1 MRTSP
6 EPKGGESI
14 RLQLWLARAGVA
26 SRRASEDII
35 RSGRVTVNGA
45 VVTELG
51 SRARLDD
58 DVCLDGK
65 RLALE
70 SEKRYLLLN
79 KPSGYISAMSDP
91 AGRPLAVELLK
102 PYVAERV
109 YNVGRLDEWSSGLLL
124 FTNDGE
130 LAALLG
136 HPSGGVDKEYEV
148 ATSVD
153 IPDAFFAEFRA
164 GLTIEGERYVALE
177 AERKGPRGARIV
189 LLEGKNREIRRV
201 LEHFDLRAK
210 SLRRTRIGPLRL
222 GDLPEGRFR
231 ELSSREIEDLKHY
244 HISR

>member
-1 MRTSP
+1 
-6 EPKGGESI
+6 
-14 RLQLWLARAGVA
+14 VA

-35 RSGRVTVNGA
+35 RSGRVTVNGEA
-45 VVTELG
+45 VTELG

-58 DVCLDGK
+58 DVRLDGK

-79 KPSGYISAMSDP
+79 KPSGYISTMSDP

-102 PYVAERV
+102 PYVKERV
-109 YNVGRLDEWSSGLLL
+109 YNVGRLDEWSSGLLI

-148 ATSVD
+148 VTSVD
-153 IPDAFFAEFRA
+153 IPDEFFIEFRA

-177 AERKGPRGARIV
+177 AERKGPKGARIV
-189 LLEGKNREIRRV
+189 LLEGKNREIRRA
-201 LEHFDLRAK
+201 LDHFGLRAK

-231 ELSSREIEDLKHY
+231 ELSPREIDELKKY
-244 HISR
+244 HVPR

>member
-1 MRTSP
+1 M
-6 EPKGGESI
+6 
-14 RLQLWLARAGVA
+14 A

-35 RSGRVTVNGA
+35 LSGRVSVNGE

-51 SRARLDD
+51 RKARLDD
-58 DVCLDGK
+58 EVCLDGK
-65 RLALE
+65 RLVLE
-70 SEKRYLLLN
+70 ANKRYLLLN

-91 AGRPLAVELLK
+91 EGRHLAVELLK
-102 PYVAERV
+102 PYVTERV
-109 YNVGRLDEWSSGLLL
+109 YNVGRLDEWSSGLLI

-148 ATSVD
+148 VASVD
-153 IPDAFFAEFRA
+153 IPDAFFTEFKA
-164 GLTIEGERYVALE
+164 GLVIDGERYVALE
-177 AERKGPRGARIV
+177 AERKGPKGARIV

-201 LEHFDLRAK
+201 LDHFDLRAR

-222 GDLPEGRFR
+222 EDLPEGRFR
-231 ELSSREIEDLKHY
+231 ELSPREIDELKNY